1 MTDMGYW
8 QYWHLDKVSEE
19 LANNA
24 VKLEIWKTIR
34 GYIENDGESSSQLEA
49 RKDDVT
55 ISLNTKR
62 ADKKDAGEMIEELEG
77 DLDDARA
84 LDSFNIAD

>member
-1 MTDMGYW
+1 VTNLTPEIADLDRWEALYDKAIAIRKNEENAMTDMGYW

-34 GYIENDGESSSQLEA
+34 GYIENDGESSS
-49 RKDDVT
+49 
-55 ISLNTKR
+55 
-62 ADKKDAGEMIEELEG
+62 
-77 DLDDARA
+77 
-84 LDSFNIAD
+84 